1 MLPPSLDVFDLL
13 PPWPPLPPYSPPP
26 LPPMLPPIPC
36 SKHRGHCYV
45 SRCCERHSDGC
56 FRMVGERIAICQ
68 SYEYFGA
75 ISLCEDSDEWL
86 CPESWLARPPPMPP
100 LPPFTA
106 YPPPPGFPDFERL
119 HFHVAPPPPKALSR
133 HTQIA
138 NSIMEY
144 TSIVVE
150 GLFVCV
156 VIFFVYLFFAAG
168 FGRSSTL
175 KRRKVR
181 RSRNGSGAGAEDAAD
196 GEEAEETAWA
206 SREGKI
212 IAHYKPNTV
221 VGHLANTNLAKGKG
235 GWRDSASTMVSA
247 AFGTVIG
254 RPKQVVAEED
264 ADDEDDE
271 EGEGSPTER
280 PHRTP
285 VQATRDSLN
294 RAANLIYGS
303 GGGSS
308 RSSRVSS
315 RRGGFTALPVRE
327 EEEASEAASQVST
340 SEAPLLGWDGS
351 DAGVSAAS
359 SEVFAAPRSALGAGD
374 RAQEIAGKVRSGM
387 NLGQVDWKHLDA
399 MSPDDFFA
407 AARRK
412 MQQAA

>member
-56 FRMVGERIAICQ
+56 FRCVFLSPTHFPHIAHVTLPFFLYMTGICSRGVSLSLARFRRMPHSHSSYMSPPFFLLLLRMVGERIAICQ

-221 VGHLANTNLAKGKG
+221 VGHLANTNLAK
-235 GWRDSASTMVSA
+235 ASL
-247 AFGTVIG
+247 I
-254 RPKQVVAEED
+254 
-264 ADDEDDE
+264 
-271 EGEGSPTER
+271 PTPQPPSY
-280 PHRTP
+280 PHPRNSLTP
-285 VQATRDSLN
+285 
-294 RAANLIYGS
+294 
-303 GGGSS
+303 
-308 RSSRVSS
+308 
-315 RRGGFTALPVRE
+315 P
-327 EEEASEAASQVST
+327 
-340 SEAPLLGWDGS
+340 
-351 DAGVSAAS
+351 
-359 SEVFAAPRSALGAGD
+359 
-374 RAQEIAGKVRSGM
+374 
-387 NLGQVDWKHLDA
+387 
-399 MSPDDFFA
+399 
-407 AARRK
+407 
-412 MQQAA
+412 